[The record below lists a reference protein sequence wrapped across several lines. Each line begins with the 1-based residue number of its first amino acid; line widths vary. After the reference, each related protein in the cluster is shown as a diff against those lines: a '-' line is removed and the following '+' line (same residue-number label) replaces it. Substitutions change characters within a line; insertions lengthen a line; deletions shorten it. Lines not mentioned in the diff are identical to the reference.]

1 MAWSDYFVA
10 QLPNAKVVVSPE
22 GRPFVSMEILPREYV
37 EIHLTLTESE
47 LPFKIN
53 YRSFDSVGD
62 LLEERH
68 YASAGTKDL
77 ARQAAMDICGFRLNS
92 QEFVLDGE

>member
-1 MAWSDYFVA
+1 MAWSDSFVSE
-10 QLPNAKVVVSPE
+10 LPNAKAVVSPD
-22 GRPFVSMEILPREYV
+22 GRPFVSMEVLPREYV
-37 EIHLTLTESE
+37 EIHLTQTEFE

-53 YRSFDSVGD
+53 YRCFDSMGG

-77 ARQAAMDICGFRLNS
+77 ARKAALELCSLRLNS
-92 QEFVLDGE
+92 MEFVLDGE

>member
-1 MAWSDYFVA
+1 MTWSDYFVA

-37 EIHLTLTESE
+37 EIHLTQSEYE

-53 YRSFDSVGD
+53 YRAFDSVSD
-62 LLEERH
+62 LIEERH

-77 ARQAAMDICGFRLNS
+77 ARQQALDVARFRLAS
-92 QEFVLDGE
+92 IEFALDGE